1 MKWGQE
7 SSGEKGTE
15 SIALNLRE
23 NSLNHGSSSRG
34 GEKWFDSV
42 YIYVCMCVRV
52 CVYMYVCV
60 YIYMERERKRVEF
73 ANGSDMGWKKKN
85 GVKNDS
91 SESFEERQEL

>member
-1 MKWGQE
+1 MVVAVEVMRNGL
-7 SSGEKGTE
+7 
-15 SIALNLRE
+15 IL
-23 NSLNHGSSSRG
+23 
-34 GEKWFDSV
+34 

-91 SESFEERQEL
+91 TESFEENGKVNGLEKYSMIARQH